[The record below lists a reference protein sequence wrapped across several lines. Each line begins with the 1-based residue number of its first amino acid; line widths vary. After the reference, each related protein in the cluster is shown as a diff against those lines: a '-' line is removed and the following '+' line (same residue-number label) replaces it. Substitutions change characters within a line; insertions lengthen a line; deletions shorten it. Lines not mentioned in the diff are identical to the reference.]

1 MRILIIEDA
10 EKAASFLKKGLT
22 EKGYVVDVEHDG
34 LEGFIQAQNNNYD
47 IILLDVMLPNMDGWS
62 ILEKLKE
69 IKTKHANIIML
80 TSKDHTD
87 NIVKGLNLGA
97 DDYLTKPFTFTE
109 LVARIKAITRRKK
122 TKKNNILVFHDL
134 EINLNN
140 QKVTR
145 NGNVIDLAP
154 KEFELLSLL
163 AQNNK
168 IVLSRHEI
176 LEKIWD
182 IHFNMQKNLVEMQIK
197 RLRSKID
204 DGFEKKLIKTVRG
217 IGYMFDG
224 G

>member
-1 MRILIIEDA
+1 M
-10 EKAASFLKKGLT
+10 T

-122 TKKNNILVFHDL
+122 TKK
-134 EINLNN
+134 
-140 QKVTR
+140 K
-145 NGNVIDLAP
+145 
-154 KEFELLSLL
+154 
-163 AQNNK
+163 
-168 IVLSRHEI
+168 
-176 LEKIWD
+176 
-182 IHFNMQKNLVEMQIK
+182 
-197 RLRSKID
+197 
-204 DGFEKKLIKTVRG
+204 
-217 IGYMFDG
+217 
-224 G
+224 

>member
-1 MRILIIEDA
+1 MRVLIIEDA

-34 LEGFIQAQNNNYD
+34 FEGFIQAQNNNYD

-122 TKKNNILVFHDL
+122 TKKIIF
-134 EINLNN
+134 
-140 QKVTR
+140 
-145 NGNVIDLAP
+145 
-154 KEFELLSLL
+154 
-163 AQNNK
+163 
-168 IVLSRHEI
+168 
-176 LEKIWD
+176 
-182 IHFNMQKNLVEMQIK
+182 
-197 RLRSKID
+197 
-204 DGFEKKLIKTVRG
+204 
-217 IGYMFDG
+217 
-224 G
+224 